1 MFGCEGCV
9 PCIVRGGQRDQSHAT
24 LPPSQPD
31 IQSIST
37 AGEQP
42 IGDFKATSAQ
52 IWPFLQLPTSNFVR
66 VTVPP
71 EDPAENSCDRVAIC
85 ARWYE
90 VNQRAGML
98 PKWWGSATAAARN
111 HQRRCSAPARMAHF
125 FLLKNTT
132 SSLQLV
138 LISRLIQ
145 NGFDLQTPAGVLYLV
160 IARASAGIGIDP
172 SRVTLT
178 FCPNEVSVP
187 SMIISRK

>member
-1 MFGCEGCV
+1 MHSSRRPERSVARLRF
-9 PCIVRGGQRDQSHAT
+9 PLLSLTSNRS
-24 LPPSQPD
+24 PPRENNPS
-31 IQSIST
+31 
-37 AGEQP
+37 
-42 IGDFKATSAQ
+42 ATSRRHRPDFA
-52 IWPFLQLPTSNFVR
+52 FHQLPTSNFVR

>member
-1 MFGCEGCV
+1 MHSSRRPERSVARLRF
-9 PCIVRGGQRDQSHAT
+9 PLLSLTSNRS
-24 LPPSQPD
+24 PPRENNPS
-31 IQSIST
+31 
-37 AGEQP
+37 
-42 IGDFKATSAQ
+42 ATSRRLPAQ
-52 IWPFLQLPTSNFVR
+52 ISNYQLSKLVR